1 MLHLT
6 GSSFE
11 LDGFAP
17 RAEIESFGS
26 SFVYGRNSGCPGM
39 YLRRTS
45 GTLMPFSVW

>member
-11 LDGFAP
+11 VDGLVPLAD
-17 RAEIESFGS
+17 IESFGS

-45 GTLMPFSVW
+45 GTLIPFSV